1 MALADHALLRRL
13 LRSLLGLA
21 AMSVV
26 LSPSAKADDDA
37 PDLDFLAY
45 LGSWQESDEEWL
57 AVAEW
62 EGASQIKDEA
72 QTVTQR
78 KDDENEI

>member
-1 MALADHALLRRL
+1 LVDRSLIRRL
-13 LRSLLGLA
+13 VGGLLGVA

-26 LSPSAKADDDA
+26 VSPKAKADEEV

-62 EGASQIKDEA
+62 EGEERVKED
-72 QTVTQR
+72 TQAAAKR
-78 KDDENEI
+78 KDDENET

>member
-1 MALADHALLRRL
+1 MVDRSLIRRL
-13 LRSLLGLA
+13 LNGLLGVA
-21 AMSVV
+21 AISVV
-26 LSPSAKADDDA
+26 ISQEARADEEA

-62 EGASQIKDEA
+62 EGEERVKDDVQA
-72 QTVTQR
+72 AAKR
-78 KDDENEI
+78 KDDENET